1 MTWLDKNV
9 PDCKDRTT
17 CLLWNNESVI
27 CSREVL
33 YFKEW
38 AVNGILFVSDFV
50 KPGLMSFQEICERV
64 GNSPSRIIEI
74 IIMQRMRQFGV
85 FAQRL

>member
-33 YFKEW
+33 YLKEW
-38 AVNGILFVSDFV
+38 AVNVIFLVSDFV
-50 KPGLMSFQEICERV
+50 TLTTHTHTRTHARAV
-64 GNSPSRIIEI
+64 
-74 IIMQRMRQFGV
+74 
-85 FAQRL
+85 